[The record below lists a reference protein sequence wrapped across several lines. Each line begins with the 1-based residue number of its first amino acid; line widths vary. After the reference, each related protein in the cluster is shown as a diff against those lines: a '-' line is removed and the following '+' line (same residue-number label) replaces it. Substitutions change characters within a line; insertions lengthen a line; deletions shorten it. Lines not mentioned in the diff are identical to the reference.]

1 MKRVNGDN
9 SSIMEQILGESEQE
23 KLQKKQ
29 PILSKNT
36 YLQSD
41 LIFKNYAELDME
53 LLNNK
58 DK

>member
-23 KLQKKQ
+23 NLQKKQ